1 MAKIFGF
8 LLFLCLN
15 IIIGLCSNKVAI
27 LRNKDI
33 GNCSNCNCTVGIPI
47 KSNSL
52 LNEFTFCGKY
62 NFKFST
68 TSVMIYFEPHTEILI
83 LDFEEKVG
91 VVSLM
96 DVADYFSSLTRH
108 FCHILGKVF
117 VSLHFMD

>member
-1 MAKIFGF
+1 MAKIVGF

-15 IIIGLCSNKVAI
+15 IIIGICSNKVAI

-62 NFKFST
+62 NFKFLRDY
-68 TSVMIYFEPHTEILI
+68 VLMYMNAPQIYIRI
-83 LDFEEKVG
+83 MDFEEKVG
-91 VVSLM
+91 VLLHDNSG
-96 DVADYFSSLTRH
+96 YFFFFPNQRL
-108 FCHILGKVF
+108 
-117 VSLHFMD
+117 